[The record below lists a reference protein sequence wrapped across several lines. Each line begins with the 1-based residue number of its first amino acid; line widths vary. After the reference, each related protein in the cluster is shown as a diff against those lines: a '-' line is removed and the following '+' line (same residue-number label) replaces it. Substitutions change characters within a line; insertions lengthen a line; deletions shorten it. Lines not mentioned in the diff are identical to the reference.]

1 MIIIIFNRTILEYLI
16 SFSLIWHSVVRYF
29 WIMTVVVTVM
39 WGSTNIGTLGKNEQN

>member
-16 SFSLIWHSVVRYF
+16 SFGLIWHSVVKYF
-29 WIMTVVVTVM
+29 WIMTVM